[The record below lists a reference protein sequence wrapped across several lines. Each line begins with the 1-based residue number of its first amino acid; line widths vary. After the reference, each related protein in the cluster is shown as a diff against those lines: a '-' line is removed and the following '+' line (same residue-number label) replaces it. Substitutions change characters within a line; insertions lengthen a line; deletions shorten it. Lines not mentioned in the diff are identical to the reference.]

1 MRDEVI
7 SLNKHAIVVGA
18 GPCGLSAAIELKRI
32 GISCTIIERGNI
44 VDAIYRYP
52 THQTFF
58 SSASLLEIGDIP
70 FICKDLKPRRQDAL
84 VYYREVVSRTGLDV
98 HPFETV
104 EAVERTEDGFVVRSR
119 HDRDGAKERQAD
131 YVILATGYYGRPRR
145 LDVPG
150 EELPHVA
157 HYFKEA
163 HPFYRQRVTVIGGK
177 NSAVDAA
184 IELEKAG
191 AHVTVLYRGDG
202 YSPSVKP
209 WVLPTFD
216 SLVRHDKVR
225 LELEAEIVRIEPH
238 HVVYR
243 QHGEEHRLETDH
255 VLAMTGYLPDHGLFA
270 DAGVQVDEET
280 GVPAFDETTY
290 ETNVD
295 GLFIAGVVA
304 AGNDAN
310 KIFIEN
316 GRFHGQAIA
325 ETLRERNGV
334 TI

>member
-1 MRDEVI
+1 MSNEVI
-7 SLNKHAIVVGA
+7 SLNKQAIVVGA
-18 GPCGLSAAIELKRI
+18 GPCGLSTAIELERA
-32 GISCTIIERGNI
+32 GISCTVIERGNI

-58 SSASLLEIGDIP
+58 SSANLLEIGDIP

-98 HPFETV
+98 KPFETV
-104 EAVERTEDGFVVRSR
+104 ESIEKSNGRFIVTSR
-119 HDRDGAKERQAD
+119 HERHGVSIREAD
-131 YVILATGYYGRPRR
+131 YVILATGYYGRPRK

-150 EELPHVA
+150 EELPHVS

-163 HPFYRQRVTVIGGK
+163 HPFYRQHVTVIGGK

-191 AHVTVLYRGDG
+191 AYVTVLYRGSQ

-216 SLVRHDKVR
+216 SLVRNEKVR
-225 LELEAEIVRIEPH
+225 MEFDATIEQITENE
-238 HVVYR
+238 VIYR
-243 QHGEEHRLETDH
+243 QQGNEKRLQSDY
-255 VLAMTGYLPDHGLFA
+255 VLAMTGYQPDHNLFA
-270 DAGVQVDEET
+270 EAGIVIDEET
-280 GVPAFDETTY
+280 GVPAFDEETY

-295 GLFIAGVVA
+295 NLFIAGVVA

-316 GRFHGQAIA
+316 GRFHGKAIA
-325 ETLRERNGV
+325 TALTTRIQV
-334 TI
+334 T

>member
-1 MRDEVI
+1 MI
-7 SLNKHAIVVGA
+7 LLNKHAIVVGA
-18 GPCGLSAAIELKRI
+18 GPCGLSAAIELERI
-32 GISCTIIERGNI
+32 GIPCTIIERGNI

-58 SSASLLEIGDIP
+58 SSANLLEIGDIP

-84 VYYREVVSRTGLDV
+84 VYYREVVSRTGLNV
-98 HPFETV
+98 KPFETV
-104 EAVERTEDGFVVRSR
+104 ETVVRTENGFSVRSR
-119 HDRDGAKERQAD
+119 HDRDGVKERVAD
-131 YVILATGYYGRPRR
+131 YVILATGYYGRPRT

-150 EELPHVA
+150 EDLPHVS

-191 AHVTVLYRGDG
+191 AHVTVLYRGDS

-209 WVLPTFD
+209 WVLPTFE

-225 LELEAEIVRIEPH
+225 LEFEADIVRIEPT

-243 QHGEEHRLETDH
+243 QHGEELRIETDH

-270 DAGVQVDEET
+270 KAGVQVDEET
-280 GVPAFDETTY
+280 GIPMFNESTF

-295 GLFIAGVVA
+295 NLFIAGVVA

-325 ETLRERNGV
+325 KTLQQRNHV
-334 TI
+334 AT

>member
-7 SLNKHAIVVGA
+7 SLKKQAIIVGA
-18 GPCGLSAAIELKRI
+18 GPCGLSAAIELERI
-32 GISCTIIERGNI
+32 GISCTVIERGNI
-44 VDAIYRYP
+44 VDAIYHYP

-58 SSASLLEIGDIP
+58 SSANLLEIGDIP

-84 VYYREVVSRTGLDV
+84 VYYREVVSRMNLDV
-98 HPFETV
+98 KPFETV
-104 EAVERTEDGFVVRSR
+104 TSIDKEDGRFTVTSHHERHGTTVRT
-119 HDRDGAKERQAD
+119 AD
-131 YVILATGYYGRPRR
+131 YVVLATGYYGRPRN

-150 EELPHVA
+150 EELPHVS

-163 HPFYRQRVTVIGGK
+163 HPYYRQRVIVIGGK

-209 WVLPTFD
+209 WVLPAFD
-216 SLVRHDKVR
+216 SLVRHEKVR
-225 LELEAEIVRIEPH
+225 YELETEIVRIETDR
-238 HVVYR
+238 VVYR
-243 QHGEEHRLETDH
+243 QHGVEKSVAADH
-255 VLAMTGYLPDHGLFA
+255 VLAMTGYLPDYGLFA
-270 DAGVQVDEET
+270 ESGVTIDDET
-280 GVPAFDETTY
+280 GVPSFDEDTY
-290 ETNVD
+290 ETNVE

-316 GRFHGQAIA
+316 GRFHGKAIA

-334 TI
+334 TS

>member
-1 MRDEVI
+1 MI

-18 GPCGLSAAIELKRI
+18 GPCGLSAAIELERI
-32 GISCTIIERGNI
+32 GIPCTIIERGNI

-58 SSASLLEIGDIP
+58 SSANLLEIGDIP

-84 VYYREVVSRTGLDV
+84 VYYREVVSRTGLNV
-98 HPFETV
+98 KPFETV
-104 EAVERTEDGFVVRSR
+104 ETVVRTENGFSVRSR
-119 HDRDGAKERQAD
+119 HDRDGVKERLAD
-131 YVILATGYYGRPRR
+131 YVILATGYYGRPRT

-150 EELPHVA
+150 EDLPHVS

-191 AHVTVLYRGDG
+191 AHVTVLYRGDS

-209 WVLPTFD
+209 WVLPTFE

-225 LELEAEIVRIEPH
+225 LEFEADIVRIEPT

-243 QHGEEHRLETDH
+243 QHGEELRIETDH

-270 DAGVQVDEET
+270 KAGVQVDEET
-280 GVPAFDETTY
+280 GIPMFNESTF

-295 GLFIAGVVA
+295 NLFIAGVVA

-316 GRFHGQAIA
+316 GRFHGRAIA
-325 ETLRERNGV
+325 KTLQQRNHV
-334 TI
+334 AT

>member
-1 MRDEVI
+1 MI

-18 GPCGLSAAIELKRI
+18 GPCGLSAAIELERI
-32 GISCTIIERGNI
+32 GIPCTIIERGNI

-58 SSASLLEIGDIP
+58 SSANLLEIGDIP

-84 VYYREVVSRTGLDV
+84 VYYREVVSRTGLNV
-98 HPFETV
+98 KPFETV
-104 EAVERTEDGFVVRSR
+104 ETVVRTENGFSVRSR
-119 HDRDGAKERQAD
+119 HDRDGVKERLAD
-131 YVILATGYYGRPRR
+131 YVILATGYYGRPRT

-150 EELPHVA
+150 EDLPHVS

-191 AHVTVLYRGDG
+191 AHVTVLYRGDS

-209 WVLPTFD
+209 WVLPTFE
-216 SLVRHDKVR
+216 SLLRHDKVR
-225 LELEAEIVRIEPH
+225 LEFEADIVRIEPT

-243 QHGEEHRLETDH
+243 QHGEELRIETDH

-270 DAGVQVDEET
+270 KAGVQVDEET
-280 GVPAFDETTY
+280 GIPMFNESTF

-295 GLFIAGVVA
+295 NLFIAGVVA

-316 GRFHGQAIA
+316 GRFHGRAIA
-325 ETLRERNGV
+325 KTLQQRNHV
-334 TI
+334 AT

>member
-1 MRDEVI
+1 MGDEVI
-7 SLNKHAIVVGA
+7 SLNKQAIIVGA
-18 GPCGLSAAIELKRI
+18 GPCGLSAAIELERV
-32 GISCTIIERGNI
+32 GISCTVIERGNI

-58 SSASLLEIGDIP
+58 SSANLLEIGDIP

-84 VYYREVVSRTGLDV
+84 VYYREVVSRTNLDV
-98 HPFETV
+98 RPFETV
-104 EAVERTEDGFVVRSR
+104 TSVDKSNGRFIVTSLHERHGRMEREADFVV
-119 HDRDGAKERQAD
+119 
-131 YVILATGYYGRPRR
+131 LATGYYGRPRK

-150 EELPHVA
+150 EDLPHVS

-163 HPFYRQRVTVIGGK
+163 HPFYRQHVTVIGGK

-191 AHVTVLYRGDG
+191 AHVTVLYRGDA

-209 WVLPTFD
+209 WVLPAFD
-216 SLVRHDKVR
+216 SLVRHEKVR
-225 LELEAEIVRIEPH
+225 LELEAEIVRIEAD
-238 HVVYR
+238 HVVYV
-243 QHGEEHRLETDH
+243 QHGVEHRVATDH

-270 DAGVQVDEET
+270 ESGVDIDEET
-280 GVPAFDETTY
+280 GVPSFNESTY

-316 GRFHGQAIA
+316 GRFHGKAIA
-325 ETLRERNGV
+325 ETLQERNGV
-334 TI
+334 TS

>member
-1 MRDEVI
+1 MREEVI
-7 SLNKHAIVVGA
+7 SLKKQAIIVGA
-18 GPCGLSAAIELKRI
+18 GPCGLSAAIELERI
-32 GISCTIIERGNI
+32 GISCTVIERGNI
-44 VDAIYRYP
+44 VDAIYHYP

-58 SSASLLEIGDIP
+58 SSANLLEIGDIP

-84 VYYREVVSRTGLDV
+84 VYYREVVSRTNLNV
-98 HPFETV
+98 KPFETV
-104 EAVERTEDGFVVRSR
+104 TAIDKEDGRFTVTS
-119 HDRDGAKERQAD
+119 HHERQGTTVRTAD
-131 YVILATGYYGRPRR
+131 YVVLATGYYGRPRH
-145 LDVPG
+145 LNVPG
-150 EELPHVA
+150 EELSHVS

-163 HPFYRQRVTVIGGK
+163 HPFYRQHVTVIGGK

-191 AHVTVLYRGDG
+191 AFVTVLYRGDG

-209 WVLPTFD
+209 WVLPAFD
-216 SLVRHDKVR
+216 SLVRHEKVR
-225 LELEAEIVRIEPH
+225 YELETEIVRIETDR
-238 HVVYR
+238 VVYQ
-243 QHGEEHRLETDH
+243 QHGIEKSVKADH
-255 VLAMTGYLPDHGLFA
+255 VLAMTGYLPDHGLFSES
-270 DAGVQVDEET
+270 GVTIDEET
-280 GVPAFDETTY
+280 GVPSFDEDTY
-290 ETNVD
+290 ETNVE

-316 GRFHGQAIA
+316 GRFHGKAIA

>member
-1 MRDEVI
+1 M
-7 SLNKHAIVVGA
+7 NKQAIIVGA
-18 GPCGLSAAIELKRI
+18 GPCGLSAAIELEKI
-32 GISCTIIERGNI
+32 GVSCSVIERGNI

-84 VYYREVVSRTGLDV
+84 VYYREVVTRTGLNV

-104 EAVERTEDGFVVRSR
+104 ESVEKTNDRFVVTSR
-119 HDRDGAKERQAD
+119 HDRRGVTVREAD
-131 YVILATGYYGRPRR
+131 YVILATGYYGRPRM

-150 EELPHVA
+150 ESLPHVH
-157 HYFKEA
+157 HYFNEA
-163 HPFYRQRVTVIGGK
+163 HPYYRQHVTIIGGK

-191 AHVTVLYRGDG
+191 AYVTVLYRGDS

-209 WVLPTFD
+209 WVLPNFD
-216 SLVRHDKVR
+216 SLVRHEKVR
-225 LELEAEIVRIEPH
+225 MEFGATIDRITEDG
-238 HVVYR
+238 VYYH
-243 QHGEEHRLETDH
+243 QSGEEKHVDADY
-255 VLAMTGYLPDHGLFA
+255 VLAMTGYQPDHHLFESSGIII
-270 DAGVQVDEET
+270 DEESGVPTYDEET
-280 GVPAFDETTY
+280 F
-290 ETNVD
+290 ETNVEH
-295 GLFIAGVVA
+295 LFIAGVVA

-316 GRFHGQAIA
+316 GRFHGKAIA
-325 ETLRERNGV
+325 A
-334 TI
+334 TIANRIQV